1 MYFFFRL
8 LSQLLR
14 PFSWIYCFI
23 ILIRNYLYNHTIL
36 TKTQFNIPIISI
48 GNITTGGT
56 GKSPMVIYIAKQL
69 IKIGYKPGIISRGYG
84 RKSSGLQIVHDGKD
98 LLADVNSA
106 GDEAYLIADHLNNV
120 PIIVCKNRINGINQL
135 INFYSVDIII
145 MDDGFQHRKVN
156 RDIDILMISSNDQI
170 IFSKE
175 NSSFVNQNFGYVF
188 QSSRLLPW
196 LNIKEN
202 IELVTKEGADNK
214 DRIENLL
221 ENFGLKEFENYYP
234 KSISGG
240 MRRKV
245 SLARALINQPK
256 VLLMDEP
263 FISLDQPTS
272 YSLYDVLLKYW
283 NRNPI
288 TIIFITHNLK
298 EAILLGDR
306 IIFFSQRPG
315 TVVFDHKVRIKKTSL
330 NVDSK
335 EVEVEYDKL
344 TKKHPKLLNGLL

>member
-1 MYFFFRL
+1 MK
-8 LSQLLR
+8 
-14 PFSWIYCFI
+14 
-23 ILIRNYLYNHTIL
+23 N
-36 TKTQFNIPIISI
+36 
-48 GNITTGGT
+48 
-56 GKSPMVIYIAKQL
+56 VD
-69 IKIGYKPGIISRGYG
+69 IKISANEFVCIVGP
-84 RKSSGLQIVHDGKD
+84 SGCGKTT
-98 LLADVNSA
+98 
-106 GDEAYLIADHLNNV
+106 
-120 PIIVCKNRINGINQL
+120 
-135 INFYSVDIII
+135 
-145 MDDGFQHRKVN
+145 
-156 RDIDILMISSNDQI
+156 LMNMIGGLISSNDQI